1 MNHLEYKQLTI
12 NGHRLVDEEIIEFCK
27 KSNIENIN
35 KIGDFMVEWFSPK
48 TTIEVQ
54 TSGSTSLPKTIT
66 VSKQQMLQSAKATAH
81 FFNFKE
87 NQTALLCLPMN
98 YIAGKMMLVRALYS
112 QLNLI
117 CIEPNSQPLNHFPAN
132 TIIDFVP
139 LTPMQLKGTK
149 QTSNIKTILLGGGP
163 VSAELEQACQTLSAE
178 IYHGYGMTETL
189 SHVALRKINGSNP
202 SSAYQALPGVLC
214 SIDNRQCLQ
223 LEVPFLTEKIYTND
237 IVDLINETTFIW
249 KGRLDNIIN
258 SGGIKLFPET
268 IETKLSDYI
277 KTAYFIAGLPDDT
290 LGEKL
295 CLLIEDEKYTSEKL
309 HHLENYLEQYLEKYE
324 RPKTIFFLPKFI
336 RTESEKVQRSK
347 TIELL
352 NSI

>member
-12 NGHRLVDEEIIEFCK
+12 NGHRLVDEEIIDFCK
-27 KSNIENIN
+27 KSNIQNIN
-35 KIGDFMVEWFSPK
+35 KIGDFMAEWLSPK
-48 TTIEVQ
+48 TTLAIQ
-54 TSGSTSLPKTIT
+54 TSGSTGIPKTII
-66 VSKQQMLQSAKATAH
+66 VSKLQMLQSAKATAQ
-81 FFNFKE
+81 FFNFKK
-87 NQTALLCLPMN
+87 NQTALLCLPIN
-98 YIAGKMMLVRALYS
+98 YIAGKMMLIRALYS

-117 CIEPNSQPLNHFPAN
+117 CIEPSSQPLNNLSADS
-132 TIIDFVP
+132 IIDFVP

-163 VSAELEQACQTLSAE
+163 VSAELEQTCKTLSADV
-178 IYHGYGMTETL
+178 YHGYGMTETL
-189 SHVALRKINGSNP
+189 SHIALRKINGSNP
-202 SSAYQALPGVLC
+202 SLTYQALPGVLC
-214 SIDNRQCLQ
+214 SIDHRQCLQ
-223 LEVPFLTEKIYTND
+223 LEVPFLNEKICTND

-277 KTAYFIAGLPDDT
+277 KTAYFIAGLPDNT

-295 CLLIEDEKYTSEKL
+295 CLFIEDEKHTNERL
-309 HHLENYLEQYLEKYE
+309 QNLEHYLEQHLEKYE
-324 RPKTIFFLPKFI
+324 RPKTIYFLPKFI
-336 RTESEKVQRSK
+336 RTKSEKIQRNK

-352 NSI
+352 NGI